1 MEKFVITGGKPLH
14 GEVTIS
20 GAKNAA
26 VGILPATILAADVCV
41 IENLPDISDVAVSL
55 KILST
60 LGASIKMLNRNT
72 YEIDTTHLNST
83 NVPDDLSR
91 QMRAS
96 YYFLGALLSRF
107 GKAQVAMPGGCNL
120 GPRPIDQHLK
130 VFSALGAED
139 SVDYGMITVRAKEL
153 NGAHIF
159 FDKVSVGATMNGML
173 SAVMAQGQTI
183 LENCAKEPHVVDL
196 ANFLNMCGADVRGAG
211 TDVIKVRGVEKMHGC
226 TYSIIPDQIEA
237 GSYMVAAAATGGDV
251 LIKNVTPKHLEP
263 ITAKLRRA
271 GVDVEE
277 FDDSVRVSRKGDI
290 LPLKINT
297 MPHPGFPTDMQPLM
311 GVLLSV
317 AKGTSTIT
325 ESVWDNRFRYV
336 DELRKMGAVVQVD
349 GQVAVFEGVDKLNPA
364 PLRASDLRAG
374 AAMVVAALM
383 ADGTS
388 EIEEIGHIERGYENI
403 VEKLR
408 GLGAD
413 ISKVD
418 RVPAALEQA
427 RKGRM
432 HILGKLTECIAE
444 PREDYKP
451 CVPRIVQIVIPQ
463 DMIGPVIGPGGK
475 VIQDIQKTTG
485 TTITITEVD
494 NKGIVDIFGQDK
506 TALDG
511 ALNRIKAIVA
521 IPEIGETYHGK
532 IRSIVTFGAFVE
544 IMPGKDALL
553 HISEIDYKRFE
564 TMEETG
570 LKEGDMIEVKVIGID
585 PKTNKLKLSHR
596 VLIPQPEG
604 WTEPER
610 RPRERGDRPRRRPEH
625 KE

>member
-14 GEVTIS
+14 GAVTIS

-26 VGILPATILAADVCV
+26 VGILPATILAGDVCV

-55 KILST
+55 KILSV
-60 LGASIKMLNRNT
+60 LGAQIKMLNRNT
-72 YEIDTTHLNST
+72 YEIDTTHISCT

-107 GKAQVAMPGGCNL
+107 G
-120 GPRPIDQHLK
+120 
-130 VFSALGAED
+130 
-139 SVDYGMITVRAKEL
+139 TVRAKEGL
-153 NGAHIF
+153 TGAHIF

-173 SAVMAQGQTI
+173 SAVMAEGQTI

-211 TDVIKVRGVEKMHGC
+211 TDVIKVRGVPQMHGC

-251 LIKNVTPKHLEP
+251 LIENVTPKHLEP

-271 GVDVEE
+271 GVEVEE
-277 FDDSVRVSRKGDI
+277 FDDSVRVRRTGDI

-336 DELRKMGAVVQVD
+336 DELRKMGANVQVD
-349 GQVAVFEGVDKLNPA
+349 GQVAVFEGVDKLSPA

-418 RVPAALEQA
+418 RAPAALESA
-427 RKGRM
+427 M
-432 HILGKLTECIAE
+432 
-444 PREDYKP
+444 
-451 CVPRIVQIVIPQ
+451 
-463 DMIGPVIGPGGK
+463 
-475 VIQDIQKTTG
+475 
-485 TTITITEVD
+485 
-494 NKGIVDIFGQDK
+494 
-506 TALDG
+506 
-511 ALNRIKAIVA
+511 
-521 IPEIGETYHGK
+521 
-532 IRSIVTFGAFVE
+532 
-544 IMPGKDALL
+544 
-553 HISEIDYKRFE
+553 
-564 TMEETG
+564 
-570 LKEGDMIEVKVIGID
+570 
-585 PKTNKLKLSHR
+585 
-596 VLIPQPEG
+596 
-604 WTEPER
+604 
-610 RPRERGDRPRRRPEH
+610 
-625 KE
+625 